1 MTKLPRRNARGAALI
16 TAILITALVT
26 ITAAA
31 MATRQQLDIRRT
43 GNLVN
48 GDQAWLYSLGMEA
61 WAIQILARDRA
72 DNADDHPGED
82 WATVI
87 TPIEVE
93 GGALA
98 GRIIDQQGLFNL
110 NGLVQGNRVNNKQL
124 QRYLNLLRT
133 LELEP
138 GLAAALIDWLDRDP
152 DPGLPDGAE
161 DQEYLGLSP
170 PYRAAN
176 AALNSPAELSHI
188 KGYNREVVAA
198 LLPLVSALPEA
209 TNLNINT
216 APAAVLLSLSD
227 KMTAADA
234 ESLVAARSGGDGSED
249 GEQGFASVAEFL
261 QRDELAGTGV
271 DPAGL
276 SLASSYFLIESTV
289 QFAGRS
295 QRLYSLLRRDD
306 TGKSVVL
313 ARSREVF

>member
-1 MTKLPRRNARGAALI
+1 MPKRKQNNGAALI

-26 ITAAA
+26 VTAAA

-48 GDQAWLYSLGMEA
+48 SDQAWLYSLGMEA

-72 DNADDHPGED
+72 DNAEDHPGED
-82 WATVI
+82 WARVI
-87 TPIEVE
+87 TPIEVD

-110 NGLVQGNRVNNKQL
+110 NGLVQGGRVNNQQL

-133 LELEP
+133 LDLDP
-138 GLAAALIDWLDRDP
+138 GLAAALIDWMDRDP
-152 DPGLPDGAE
+152 DPGIPDGAE
-161 DQEYLGLSP
+161 DQEYLALTP
-170 PYRAAN
+170 AYRAAN
-176 AALNSPAELSHI
+176 APLTSPAELAYI
-188 KGYNREVVAA
+188 KGYGHEAVAA
-198 LLPLVSALPEA
+198 LLPLVSALPEP
-209 TNLNINT
+209 TSLNVNT

-227 KMTAADA
+227 KMTPTDA
-234 ESLVAARSGGDGSED
+234 ESLVTARTESED
-249 GEQGFASVAEFL
+249 GFPSIGEFL

-276 SLASSYFLIESTV
+276 SLASNYFLVESTV
-289 QFAGRS
+289 RFGGRG

>member
-1 MTKLPRRNARGAALI
+1 MNEPGPARASQQGAALV

-26 ITAAA
+26 VTAAA

-61 WAIQILARDRA
+61 WANQILARDRA
-72 DNADDHPGED
+72 DSAADHLGED

-87 TPIEVE
+87 TPIEVK

-98 GRIIDQQGLFNL
+98 GRIVDQQGLFNL
-110 NGLVQGNRVNNKQL
+110 NSLIQGDQVNTKQL

-133 LELEP
+133 LDLDP

-152 DPGLPDGAE
+152 DPGIPDGAE
-161 DQEYLGLSP
+161 DQEYLALTP
-170 PYRAAN
+170 AYRAAN
-176 AALNSPAELSHI
+176 AALTSPAELAHI
-188 KGYNREVVAA
+188 RGYSREVLAV

-209 TNLNINT
+209 AALNINT
-216 APAAVLLSLSD
+216 APAPVLLSLSD
-227 KMTAADA
+227 KMTSADA
-234 ESLVAARSGGDGSED
+234 ESLVAARSESED
-249 GEQGFASVAEFL
+249 GFPSIGEFL
-261 QRDELAGTGV
+261 QRDEMAGTGV

-276 SLASSYFLIESTV
+276 SLASNYFLIESTV
-289 QFAGRS
+289 QFGTRS
-295 QRLYSLLRRDD
+295 QRLFSLLRRDD
-306 TGKSVVL
+306 SGKSVVL

>member
-1 MTKLPRRNARGAALI
+1 MSDRRPDRNTQHGAALI

-72 DNADDHPGED
+72 DNAEDHLGED

-87 TPIEVE
+87 TPIEVD

-98 GRIIDQQGLFNL
+98 GRIVDQQGLFNL
-110 NGLVQGNRVNNKQL
+110 NGLVQRGRVNNKQL

-133 LELEP
+133 LDLDP
-138 GLAAALIDWLDRDP
+138 GLAAALIDWMDRDP
-152 DPGLPDGAE
+152 DPGIPDGAE
-161 DQEYLGLSP
+161 DQEYLGLTP
-170 PYRAAN
+170 AYRAAN
-176 AALNSPAELSHI
+176 APLTSPAELAHI
-188 KGYNREVVAA
+188 KGYGPEVLAA
-198 LLPLVSALPEA
+198 LLPLVSALPEPA
-209 TNLNINT
+209 SLNINT

-227 KMTAADA
+227 KMTPADA
-234 ESLVAARSGGDGSED
+234 ESLVAARAESED
-249 GEQGFASVAEFL
+249 GFPSIGEFL

-276 SLASSYFLIESTV
+276 SLASNYFLVESTV
-289 QFAGRS
+289 QFGSRS
-295 QRLYSLLRRDD
+295 QRLFSLLRRDD

-313 ARSREVF
+313 TRSREVF

>member
-1 MTKLPRRNARGAALI
+1 MAMIDPISGRNQHRGAALI
-16 TAILITALVT
+16 MAILIAALVT

-72 DNADDHPGED
+72 DNAADHLGED

-87 TPIEVE
+87 TPIEVD

-98 GRIIDQQGLFNL
+98 GRIADQQGLFNL
-110 NGLVQGNRVNNKQL
+110 NGLVQGGKVNNPQL

-133 LELEP
+133 LDLDP
-138 GLAAALIDWLDRDP
+138 GLATALLDWMDRDP
-152 DPGLPDGAE
+152 DPGIPDGAE
-161 DQEYLGLSP
+161 DQEYLALTP
-170 PYRAAN
+170 AYRAAN
-176 AALNSPAELSHI
+176 APLNSPAELAHI
-188 KGYNREVVAA
+188 KGYTREAVSA
-198 LLPLVSALPEA
+198 LLPLVSTLPEA
-209 TNLNINT
+209 TSLNINT

-227 KMTAADA
+227 KMTPADA
-234 ESLVAARSGGDGSED
+234 ESLVAARAESED
-249 GEQGFASVAEFL
+249 GFASVGEFL
-261 QRDELAGTGV
+261 QRDEMAGTGV
-271 DPAGL
+271 DPVGL
-276 SLASSYFLIESTV
+276 VLASNYFLVESTV